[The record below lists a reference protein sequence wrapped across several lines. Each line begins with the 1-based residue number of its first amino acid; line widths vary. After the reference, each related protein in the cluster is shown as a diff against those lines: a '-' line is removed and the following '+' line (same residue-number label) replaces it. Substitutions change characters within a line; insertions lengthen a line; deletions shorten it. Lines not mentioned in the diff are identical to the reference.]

1 MEGTPLRSLPRRPA
15 GPVDPAQA
23 LEHVAERLPALG
35 SRAQRALALV
45 ELAGTAREDAAKEL
59 GIEPAALS
67 AALAA
72 GRKALRRTLVAL
84 PADGWCERAE
94 RLISDR
100 LDGDL
105 TSSGAARL
113 DAHLRACDRC
123 VTHERTLAQ
132 AQALLVESFMEAHPG
147 PAQALTAAAG
157 PPELRVIEPA
167 PEPTPASR
175 RLSPAAALL
184 LLAGL
189 LAVAAVLLA
198 VLGATGVIHDVP

>member
-1 MEGTPLRSLPRRPA
+1 MEGTPLRSLPGRPA

-45 ELAGTAREDAAKEL
+45 ELAGTPREHAAKEL
-59 GIEPAALS
+59 GIEPAAFS

-105 TSSGAARL
+105 TSSGAARV

-123 VTHERTLAQ
+123 VTHEHTLAQ
-132 AQALLVESFMEAHPG
+132 AQALLVESFMDAF
-147 PAQALTAAAG
+147 PASRTAASAVE
-157 PPELRVIEPA
+157 PPELTLVGPT
-167 PEPTPASR
+167 PEPTPVTR
-175 RLSPAAALL
+175 HPSPVTVLL
-184 LLAGL
+184 LVAVL
-189 LAVAAVLLA
+189 LAVAAVVLA
-198 VLGATGVIHDVP
+198 VLGVTGVIHDVP